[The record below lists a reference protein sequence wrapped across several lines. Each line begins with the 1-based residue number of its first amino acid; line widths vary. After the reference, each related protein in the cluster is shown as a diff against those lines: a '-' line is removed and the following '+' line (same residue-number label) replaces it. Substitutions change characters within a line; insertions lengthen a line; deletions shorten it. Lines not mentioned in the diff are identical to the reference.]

1 MHNVCIM
8 NVCIMCVSINQ
19 PEIENNDNVM
29 KASDT

>member
-8 NVCIMCVSINQ
+8 NVCMCVSINQ